1 MVSSPSPSS
10 PAFTRRPQP
19 KRTYGR
25 RGRILK
31 SRTVSPDP
39 ASDTDVDSDT
49 NRATPTASA
58 KRPRTSMELNDSPQT
73 RGGSHSRSDSLR
85 PHATIAS
92 PFASTP
98 HASPTP
104 VGPSHRDASSP
115 RPHVGRS
122 RTVRHT
128 ESLQLTAPASSLQ
141 TNGNEVGRGSAGSRP
156 RRRMLGR
163 AESMHASQ
171 AVPSSASAPSTP
183 RTPRPLKTAQSAPTP
198 GSGAT
203 RAGHVLGSAPGSPS
217 VASPPV
223 APLVPA
229 TIGSPS
235 PAKAKRTYG
244 GNRSFLANRPADL
257 DTALSEDAQ
266 PSYSELRKAYEVDP
280 GDDDAIRDLTE
291 EFNFARAPEP
301 INDMRSKGENR
312 LFMDDIG
319 VLLSDINNPAQS
331 LALRRSS
338 ALDVLQKM
346 QEGEWITRLR
356 GHTETVFV
364 ALCSAR
370 GEDPILNAAC
380 LVFLAL
386 LAKSGGLRQLLEG
399 EEENVVAV
407 LRNHIDL
414 TSGPLDQGYRG
425 KASLSIHRLRAIASK
440 IFKQQEQDVR
450 GSRGIASYILAE
462 AFQLSTFTPHIQAA
476 IAQEEIPLILFQRLK
491 DDGALLRTRMELYRN
506 SIDLVPR
513 DGTFDLDAV
522 EQSLRALSR
531 IAALSRPDREQLSQ
545 ERDCIIAL
553 LYLFVSMVAI
563 AVDEEEDDETIQRQA
578 ARCAVLSLSTL
589 APLAESARMADEP
602 AEVFES
608 AHEVEATFA
617 AFGRLIFQR
626 NRWTDLCKSTSGK
639 RSMSPS
645 SSPTQPYEDLPSD
658 IGTTE
663 NLDAIEL
670 LIILSPVLDWVLPT
684 TRSAA
689 ITVATTS
696 VSGCGKRECI
706 FGCRCL
712 SSISFASL
720 IVSLYNEK
728 FPEGEQGRV
737 QLLSMFVTII
747 LTRLLVS
754 AQSHVRPL
762 VQRELAGTSWR
773 EQLEGLR
780 NSLINYRSIFAN
792 FQALVGRAVG
802 VEVEQDGDSI
812 VSEALRELEP
822 LLAKA

>member
-1 MVSSPSPSS
+1 MVSSPSPSP

-58 KRPRTSMELNDSPQT
+58 KRPRMSMELNDSPQT
-73 RGGSHSRSDSLR
+73 RGGSHSRSGSLR

-104 VGPSHRDASSP
+104 VGPSHRDDSSP

-122 RTVRHT
+122 RTVPHT
-128 ESLQLTAPASSLQ
+128 ESLQLTAPASPLQ

-171 AVPSSASAPSTP
+171 AVPSSASAPTTPHTP
-183 RTPRPLKTAQSAPTP
+183 RRLKTAQSVPTP
-198 GSGAT
+198 GSGPT
-203 RAGHVLGSAPGSPS
+203 RVGHVLGSEPGSPS
-217 VASPPV
+217 VASPPA

-229 TIGSPS
+229 IIGSPS

-280 GDDDAIRDLTE
+280 VDDDAIRDLTE
-291 EFNFARAPEP
+291 DFNFARAPEP

-364 ALCSAR
+364 ALCSGR

-386 LAKSGGLRQLLEG
+386 LAKSDGLRQLLEG

-425 KASLSIHRLRAIASK
+425 KASLS
-440 IFKQQEQDVR
+440 
-450 GSRGIASYILAE
+450 
-462 AFQLSTFTPHIQAA
+462 
-476 IAQEEIPLILFQRLK
+476 
-491 DDGALLRTRMELYRN
+491 
-506 SIDLVPR
+506 DLVPR

-578 ARCAVLSLSTL
+578 AR
-589 APLAESARMADEP
+589 ADEP

-626 NRWTDLCKSTSGK
+626 NRWTDLCKSTSGE
-639 RSMSPS
+639 RSTSPS

-670 LIILSPVLDWVLPT
+670 LIILSPVLDWVLRT

-780 NSLINYRSIFAN
+780 NSLINYGSIFAN